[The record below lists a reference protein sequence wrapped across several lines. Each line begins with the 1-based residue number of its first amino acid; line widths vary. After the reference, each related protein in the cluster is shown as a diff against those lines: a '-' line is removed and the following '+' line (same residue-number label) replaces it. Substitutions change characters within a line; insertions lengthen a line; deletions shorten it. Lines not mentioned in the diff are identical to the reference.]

1 MRKILFLFILAIT
14 AQVSFAQFGTVQF
27 SPATFTGDD
36 AVTMTIDLTGT
47 TLAGEPEVYI
57 WIFAN
62 GSITPS
68 DAQYP
73 PKDGITTNTNWGD
86 SPLAAKFTNI
96 GGNKWSYTFTGTDL
110 FGLTPGQLK
119 HFQFLVKTKTGNKQT
134 SDSPKYPFAPVS
146 YVPSVYRLFPSRMN
160 QDDAVTVYFYQNLS
174 TDIVESRMT
183 PVAVT
188 VTVYNAAGAAVGS
201 PIDFPVTDL
210 GQKLYKFKSF
220 IPSYSWTI
228 PAGTTLSKFT
238 YVVKGTYFDTNGAT
252 INVTGPVNTRTFDVL
267 H

>member
-1 MRKILFLFILAIT
+1 MRKILLLILLAIASYT
-14 AQVSFAQFGTVQF
+14 GFAQYGTVQF
-27 SPATFTGDD
+27 SPATFTADD
-36 AVTMTIDLTGT
+36 AVSFTIDLTGT
-47 TLAGEPEVYI
+47 PLEGEPEVYI

-62 GSITPS
+62 DQSTNS
-68 DAQYP
+68 QYP
-73 PKDGITTNTNWGD
+73 PRDGITTNTSWGN
-86 SPLAAKFTNI
+86 SPAAAKFTNV
-96 GGNKWSYTFTGTDL
+96 GGNKWSFSFTGTTL

-119 HFQFLVKTKTGNKQT
+119 DFQFLVKTKTGNKQT
-134 SDSPKYPFAPVS
+134 SNSPRYPFAPIS
-146 YVPSVYRLFPSRMN
+146 YVPAVYRLFPGRMN
-160 QDDAVTVYFYQNLS
+160 QDDAVTIYFYQNLS
-174 TDIVESRMT
+174 TDLVESRMT
-183 PVAVT
+183 PVAVS
-188 VTVYNAAGAAVGS
+188 VTMYNAAGVAVGS

-238 YVVKGTYFDTNGAT
+238 YTVKGTYYDTNGAT